1 MSICIEVH
9 SIKINELSVDDDGFT
24 LMENFVS
31 TKTDIIVKNHH
42 AWVCPVHVLDEILQ
56 VNVSV
61 ITMWEH
67 HSN

>member
-9 SIKINELSVDDDGFT
+9 SIKINELKVDDDGFT

-42 AWVCPVHVLDEILQ
+42 TWVCPVYVLDEILQ
-56 VNVSV
+56 GNVSV
-61 ITMWEH
+61 FPKWEPH
-67 HSN
+67 